1 MHYIRFL
8 KSPKLVRVR
17 IDARD
22 GKQTIDAK
30 VTVTTDLGESFLAAD
45 IGLVVCLV
53 DGDGKNTLGPG
64 KQYSWNGRN
73 GMRSLEVSVPVAR
86 VLRTGRVR
94 MVVSPKE
101 ELYKVGTFEQVQGGE
116 ATNGDESGGV
126 VSVRSMEINLQDG
139 KPVGTGMAER
149 VFTSTA
155 GDTTKEIHIWE
166 ETGESIARHVWYA
179 TPAPDRYVHSLLR
192 H

>member
-22 GKQTIDAK
+22 GRQTVDAK

-64 KQYSWNGRN
+64 KKYLWSGRK

-101 ELYKVGTFEQVQGGE
+101 ELYKVGTFEQVLGGE
-116 ATNGDESGGV
+116 ATNEDESGGV
-126 VSVRSMEINLQDG
+126 VAIRSVEINLQDG
-139 KPVGTGMAER
+139 KLAGTGIAER
-149 VFTSTA
+149 VFTSTT
-155 GDTTKEIHIWE
+155 GDATKEIHIWE

-179 TPAPDRYVHSLLR
+179 TPAPDRYVHSLLC

>member
-17 IDARD
+17 VDARD
-22 GKQTIDAK
+22 GRQTVDAK
-30 VTVTTDLGESFLAAD
+30 ITVTTDLGESFLGAD
-45 IGLVVCLV
+45 IGLVVCLI
-53 DGDGKNTLGPG
+53 DGGGKNTLGPG
-64 KQYSWNGRN
+64 KKYSWNGGK

-86 VLRTGRVR
+86 LLRTGRVR

-101 ELYKVGTFEQVQGGE
+101 ELYKAGTFEQVLGGE
-116 ATNGDESGGV
+116 AINEDESGGV
-126 VSVRSMEINLQDG
+126 VAIRSMEINLQDG

-155 GDTTKEIHIWE
+155 GNATKEIHIWE

-179 TPAPDRYVHSLLR
+179 TPDPDRYVHSLLCY
-192 H
+192 

>member
-1 MHYIRFL
+1 MHYVRFL

-22 GKQTIDAK
+22 GKQTVDAK

-45 IGLVVCLV
+45 IGLVVCLI
-53 DGDGKNTLGPG
+53 DGDGKYTLGPG
-64 KQYSWNGRN
+64 KKYLWNGRK

-86 VLRTGRVR
+86 LLRTGRVR
-94 MVVSPKE
+94 MVVGPKE
-101 ELYKVGTFEQVQGGE
+101 ERYKAGAFEEVLGGE
-116 ATNGDESGGV
+116 ATNEDESGDV
-126 VSVRSMEINLQDG
+126 VAIRSMEINLRDG

-155 GDTTKEIHIWE
+155 GDTIKEIHIWE

-179 TPAPDRYVHSLLR
+179 TPDLDRYVHSLVC

>member
-22 GKQTIDAK
+22 GRQTIDAK

-64 KQYSWNGRN
+64 KKYLWKGRN
-73 GMRSLEVSVPVAR
+73 GMRSLEVSIPMAK

-101 ELYKVGTFEQVQGGE
+101 EVYKVGTFEQVLGGE
-116 ATNGDESGGV
+116 ATNEELGGV
-126 VSVRSMEINLQDG
+126 VSIRSMETNLQDG
-139 KPVGTGMAER
+139 KPAGTGMAER

-155 GDTTKEIHIWE
+155 RDTTKEMHILE
-166 ETGESIARHVWYA
+166 ETGESIARHVWYD
-179 TPAPDRYVHSLLR
+179 TPNPDRYVHSFFS

>member
-22 GKQTIDAK
+22 GRQTIEAK

-64 KQYSWNGRN
+64 KKYLWKERN
-73 GMRSLEVSVPVAR
+73 GMRSLEVSIPMAK

-94 MVVSPKE
+94 MVISPEE
-101 ELYKVGTFEQVQGGE
+101 ELYKVGTFEQVLGGE
-116 ATNGDESGGV
+116 ATNEDESGGV
-126 VSVRSMEINLQDG
+126 VAIRSMEINLQDG
-139 KPVGTGMAER
+139 KPAGTGIAER

-155 GDTTKEIHIWE
+155 GGTAKEIHIWE

-179 TPAPDRYVHSLLR
+179 TPDPDRYVHSFFS

>member
-22 GKQTIDAK
+22 GRQTVDAK

-64 KQYSWNGRN
+64 KKYLWNGRK

-101 ELYKVGTFEQVQGGE
+101 ELYKVGTFEQVLGGE
-116 ATNGDESGGV
+116 ATNENESGGV
-126 VSVRSMEINLQDG
+126 VAIRSIEINLQDG
-139 KPVGTGMAER
+139 KSAGTGRAER
-149 VFTSTA
+149 VFTSTT
-155 GDTTKEIHIWE
+155 GDATKEIHIWE

-179 TPAPDRYVHSLLR
+179 TPAPDRYVHSLLC

>member
-1 MHYIRFL
+1 MHYVRFL

-22 GKQTIDAK
+22 ERQSVDAK

-53 DGDGKNTLGPG
+53 DGDGKNTFGPG
-64 KQYSWNGRN
+64 KKYLWNGSK
-73 GMRSLEVSVPVAR
+73 GVRSLEVSVPVAR
-86 VLRTGRVR
+86 GLRMGRVR

-101 ELYKVGTFEQVQGGE
+101 ELYKAGTFEQVLGRE
-116 ATNGDESGGV
+116 ATNEDESGGV
-126 VSVRSMEINLQDG
+126 VAIRSMEINLQDG
-139 KPVGTGMAER
+139 KPVGTGIAER
-149 VFTSTA
+149 VFTPTA
-155 GDTTKEIHIWE
+155 GEETKEIHIWE

-179 TPAPDRYVHSLLR
+179 TLDPDRYVHSLQCR
-192 H
+192 